1 MKKDVPK
8 GCSEDTWLPNTWFLS
23 SRQQSVRLSNTSLS
37 SRVSFQRV
45 AWWVCHLLHA
55 QTASSSLAPRL
66 NFLKLSSFLGLVE
79 KKEHRE
85 GESRMSFTTYVDRK
99 QLGLSHTG
107 GPVKAI
113 PALWSDTLY
122 FPCLPTSFQ
131 LKESEREL

>member
-1 MKKDVPK
+1 MRIL
-8 GCSEDTWLPNTWFLS
+8 GCLIRGFSLAE
-23 SRQQSVRLSNTSLS
+23 QSLRLSNTALS

-45 AWWVCHLLHA
+45 GLPPVTCPDSFQFFGPKTELSKAQLLSWV
-55 QTASSSLAPRL
+55 SG
-66 NFLKLSSFLGLVE
+66 K
-79 KKEHRE
+79 KKEHTE
-85 GESRMSFTTYVDRK
+85 GESRVSFTTYVDRK